1 MINLDIINNQ
11 NNIEY
16 SNELITLLNKVVNKS
31 LEVENIDKNHREIE
45 VSISFVNNEEI
56 KGLNRDFRGKDKETD
71 VLSFPQYDST
81 EVFEHQNDILIL
93 GDIVISLEKAKEQS
107 MEYGHSFEREVA
119 FLTAHS
125 MFHLMGYDHDT
136 DENTQLMRSKEER
149 VLELLGILR

>member
-71 VLSFPQYDST
+71 VLSFPQYDIT

-136 DENTQLMRSKEER
+136 DENTRLMRSKEER